1 MNIALYY
8 VIIFQYACGVFEE
21 KTRGRRK
28 DKLKQSKRAEPFLE
42 TGIRCRRRVRAQMR
56 ACMLK
61 VLTVEREFFMR
72 HTMKLRSGA
81 TIPQLTPSEAAQ
93 KNYLTRN
100 VLNKMHLMPAG
111 DPIAYDENQDGSIT
125 YYFDPARVVEAPPEL
140 WYAPMQ
146 KQEVSHLESGAE
158 IVRMSTKRAAS
169 CGYYTKERLSQM
181 NYDVIEEPVAYTL
194 RSDKSVIYFYDK
206 KTAIRRPLMCVEC
219 GKEIRYR
226 RKLCRACFE
235 ADLAVRR
242 AEGDRYRNAEYH
254 MKREKVLFF
263 DLELTGVYN
272 HDEILSVSIV
282 DGTGRIIMDTL
293 VKPERKK
300 KWKQTEKIHGITPD
314 MVVDAPSLIELTPR
328 IKEIFENAEILVA
341 YGISTDYSH
350 IKYIYDTEAERE
362 ALHKKARC
370 AANEFVRFQSEHYPD
385 MVHAS
390 LGDAMERLGVAW
402 DGVAHTSI
410 ADTIG
415 CAKVWEKLF
424 PHYYED

>member
-1 MNIALYY
+1 M
-8 VIIFQYACGVFEE
+8 
-21 KTRGRRK
+21 
-28 DKLKQSKRAEPFLE
+28 E
-42 TGIRCRRRVRAQMR
+42 TGIRRQDC
-56 ACMLK
+56 
-61 VLTVEREFFMR
+61 VLLLIAGRICAGVYAKGPDGREEFVKN
-72 HTMKLRSGA
+72 TMKLRSGA
-81 TIPQLTPSEAAQ
+81 TIPQVTLAEAEK

-111 DPIAYDENQDGSIT
+111 DPSAYAENEDGSLT
-125 YYFDPARVVEAPPEL
+125 YFFDPTRVVEAPPEL

-146 KQEVSHLESGAE
+146 KVETQTLETGAE

-169 CGYYTKERLSQM
+169 CGYYTKERLDQM

-194 RSDKSVIYFYDK
+194 RNDKTTIYFYDK

-219 GKEIRYR
+219 GKDVRYR
-226 RKLCRACFE
+226 RKLCKACFE

-242 AEGDRYRNAEYH
+242 AEGDKHRAEHYH
-254 MKREKVLFF
+254 MTRERVLFF

-272 HDEILSVSIV
+272 HDEILSISIV
-282 DGTGRIIMDTL
+282 DGTGRVIMDTL
-293 VKPERKK
+293 VKPAHKR
-300 KWKQTEKIHGITPD
+300 KWKQTEKIHGITPA
-314 MVVDAPSLIELTPR
+314 MVEDAPMLDSLIPRLKELFDAADV
-328 IKEIFENAEILVA
+328 IIA

-390 LGDAMERLGVAW
+390 LSDAMERLEIAW

-424 PHYYED
+424 PNYYDN